1 MEKEMD
7 ILVGYCGCKE
17 FVKVSSTDEFASGV
31 WVPVTSMS
39 AIIQVQLDVAKEVS
53 DRVPMSLC
61 PKCIDDI
68 LLMGRD
74 TKAVLVRGNH
84 GLEITRLPA
93 RVVLPKGV

>member
-1 MEKEMD
+1 MEREKD

-17 FVKVSSTDEFASGV
+17 FVKISSTDEFASGV
-31 WVPVTSMS
+31 WVPVTIMS
-39 AIIQVQLDVAKEVS
+39 ATLQIQLCVAKEVS
-53 DRVPMSLC
+53 DRIPMSLC

-68 LLMGRD
+68 ILMGRD

-93 RVVLPKGV
+93 RIVLSKGV